1 MDNERQLTF
10 EEAAASARSDLEAP
24 TETPPTQGAEPETPT
39 EAPAQQPE
47 AEQQTPD
54 QAQMTEQ
61 ALDAAEQLA
70 GRAEE
75 QNNELQEV
83 RQQLGAVMDQNQQM
97 QEMIRQM
104 SQQQEEH
111 VEEDMQ
117 KENSFPV
124 LDTSQFAFASE
135 EELQRMNQEYARQV
149 ESYMEQE
156 MNRRMQEIKPYL
168 DEAKAGAQLRERD
181 RVISEMKDLPEFSG
195 IETMSSQLDRII
207 GNSSLSR
214 DDVPMEEKYA
224 MAYAIAKGVN
234 AINNPPKPPAEPTVE
249 DLMNYY
255 TNNQDFRDMVE
266 RKRVEELSKSQQVP
280 PMSASSGAVNAAL
293 NIKKKPQTFDDA
305 LERSKKDMR

>member
-1 MDNERQLTF
+1 MDNEKQLTF

-24 TETPPTQGAEPETPT
+24 QEPLPNQETEPETPT
-39 EAPAQQPE
+39 EAP
-47 AEQQTPD
+47 EQQTPD

-75 QNNELQEV
+75 QNNELKEV

-124 LDTSQFAFASE
+124 LDVCQFAFASE
-135 EELQRMNQEYARQV
+135 DELQKMNQEYAHQV
-149 ESYMEQE
+149 ESYIEQE

-181 RVISEMKDLPEFSG
+181 RVISEMKELPEFSG

-207 GNSSLSR
+207 GNSSLSK

-249 DLMNYY
+249 ELMSYY
-255 TNNQDFRDMVE
+255 TKNQDFRDMVE

-305 LERSKKDMR
+305 LERSKKDMM